1 MSMISGYVALRI
13 TGTAGDVEEVTVDG
27 SEFGLEEGGDWS
39 RDRDDGELRA
49 GFLFIAFNDGFD
61 LIANIGIHGNVVT
74 HYTLSLRE
82 TDLEE
87 YDIKSVTITN
97 DELNI
102 DGLFPG
108 EDHTPDY

>member
-1 MSMISGYVALRI
+1 MSMISGYVAVRI
-13 TGTAGDVEEVTVDG
+13 MGTAGDVEEVTVNG
-27 SEFGLEEGGDWS
+27 GEFGLEEGGDWS
-39 RDRDDGELRA
+39 RDRDDGELCA
-49 GFLFIAFNDGFD
+49 GFRFIVFSDGFD

-74 HYTLSLRE
+74 HYALSLRE

-102 DGLFPG
+102 EGLFPG